1 MSKVLKMF
9 LGTGLFVVFVS
20 FFPINITYAEEL
32 ENDHDKLYEV
42 QAESIMRTA
51 PSEEAERIGTLI
63 EGDKLRT
70 FEEKDGWVKTFYNGQ
85 PVWVYSEELLLMED
99 NSVLEDTEIKED
111 KEKPV
116 EDPEENEEEGNEQEE
131 NKVEGNHSEL
141 AEDVNDHSEQQ
152 HEDFFFEKNQPE
164 HALEEQVDIPV
175 GIYKPNKVQVSEDT
189 IVVTKNTLDGYNILI
204 DAGHGGRDAGA
215 VKDGVYE
222 KNITLSTAKKVA
234 EFLKQEGATVNF
246 TRKDD
251 TFISLQNRVK
261 HSNTHKT
268 DVFISLHYDYFSDSS
283 VNGINTY
290 YSNAT
295 TSGNLAK
302 AIHTALTDN
311 LDMHDRGIKKEGY
324 YVLAHNQNPAV
335 LLELGF
341 MTNPGDLEKMQSESY
356 QESVA
361 MAITEGLLE
370 YFDEE
375 GSVE

>member
-20 FFPINITYAEEL
+20 FFPIDSTYAEEL
-32 ENDHDKLYEV
+32 DNNHDKLYEV
-42 QAESIMRTA
+42 QTESIMRTA
-51 PSEEAERIGTLI
+51 PNEEAERIGTLI

-85 PVWVYSEELLLMED
+85 PVWVYSEELLLVED
-99 NSVLEDTEIKED
+99 NSVLEETETNED
-111 KEKPV
+111 KEEPV
-116 EDPEENEEEGNEQEE
+116 EKPEEKEQEGKE
-131 NKVEGNHSEL
+131 IEETKVEENHSEL
-141 AEDVNDHSEQQ
+141 AEEDNDHSEQQ

-164 HALEEQVDIPV
+164 HALEEQVEIPV

-204 DAGHGGRDAGA
+204 DAGHGGIDAGA

-222 KNITLSTAKKVA
+222 KNIALSTAKKVA
-234 EFLKQEGATVNF
+234 EYLKEEGATVTF

-261 HSNTHKT
+261 QSNTNKT

-361 MAITEGLLE
+361 IAITEGLLN
-370 YFDEE
+370 YVDEA
-375 GSVE
+375 SVE

>member
-20 FFPINITYAEEL
+20 FFPIDSTYAEEL
-32 ENDHDKLYEV
+32 DNNHDKLYEV
-42 QAESIMRTA
+42 QTESIMRTA
-51 PSEEAERIGTLI
+51 PNEEAERIGTLI

-85 PVWVYSEELLLMED
+85 PVWVYSEELLLVED
-99 NSVLEDTEIKED
+99 NSVLEETETNED
-111 KEKPV
+111 KEEPV
-116 EDPEENEEEGNEQEE
+116 EKPEEKEQEGKEQEE
-131 NKVEGNHSEL
+131 TKVEENHSEL
-141 AEDVNDHSEQQ
+141 AEEDNDHSEQQ

-164 HALEEQVDIPV
+164 HALEEQVEIPV

-204 DAGHGGRDAGA
+204 DAGHGGKDAGA
-215 VKDGVYE
+215 VKNGVYE
-222 KNITLSTAKKVA
+222 KNIALSTAKKVA
-234 EFLKQEGATVNF
+234 EYLKEEGATVNF

-261 HSNTHKT
+261 QSNTHKT

-361 MAITEGLLE
+361 IAITEGLLN
-370 YFDEE
+370 YVDEA
-375 GSVE
+375 SVE

>member
-20 FFPINITYAEEL
+20 FFPIDSTYAEEL
-32 ENDHDKLYEV
+32 DNNHDKLYEV
-42 QAESIMRTA
+42 QTESIMRTA
-51 PSEEAERIGTLI
+51 PNEEAERIGTLI

-85 PVWVYSEELLLMED
+85 PVWVYSEELLLVED
-99 NSVLEDTEIKED
+99 NSVLEETETNED
-111 KEKPV
+111 KEEPV
-116 EDPEENEEEGNEQEE
+116 EKPEEKEQEGKE
-131 NKVEGNHSEL
+131 IEETKVEENHSEL
-141 AEDVNDHSEQQ
+141 AEEDNDHSEQQ

-164 HALEEQVDIPV
+164 HALEEQVEIPV

-189 IVVTKNTLDGYNILI
+189 IVVTKDTLDGYNILI
-204 DAGHGGRDAGA
+204 DAGHGGIDAGA

-222 KNITLSTAKKVA
+222 KNIALSTAKKVA
-234 EFLKQEGATVNF
+234 EYLKEEGATVTF

-261 HSNTHKT
+261 QSNTNKT

-361 MAITEGLLE
+361 IAITEGLLN
-370 YFDEE
+370 YVDEA
-375 GSVE
+375 SVE

>member
-20 FFPINITYAEEL
+20 FFPINSTYAEEL
-32 ENDHDKLYEV
+32 DNNHDKLYEV
-42 QAESIMRTA
+42 QTESIMRTA
-51 PSEEAERIGTLI
+51 PNEEAERIGTLI

-85 PVWVYSEELLLMED
+85 PVWVYSEELLLVED
-99 NSVLEDTEIKED
+99 NSVLEETETNED
-111 KEKPV
+111 KEEPV
-116 EDPEENEEEGNEQEE
+116 EKPEEKEQEGKEQEE
-131 NKVEGNHSEL
+131 TKVEENHSEL
-141 AEDVNDHSEQQ
+141 AEEDNDHSEQQ

-164 HALEEQVDIPV
+164 HALEEQVEIPV

-204 DAGHGGRDAGA
+204 DAGHGGKDAGA
-215 VKDGVYE
+215 VKNGVYE
-222 KNITLSTAKKVA
+222 KNIALSTAKKVA
-234 EFLKQEGATVNF
+234 EYLKEEGATVNF

-261 HSNTHKT
+261 QSNTHKT

-341 MTNPGDLEKMQSESY
+341 MTNPGDLEKMQSDSY

-361 MAITEGLLE
+361 IAITEGLLN
-370 YFDEE
+370 YFDEA
-375 GSVE
+375 SVE